1 MDNKLPLRRLIICA
15 AIVIVALVLG
25 YRNVLYGNYVEINE
39 VFQAMIAAVGLTA
52 LSEVF
57 AALSRYPI
65 VSYIISAVL
74 CSVALQIMTPW
85 YIIMPVVDL
94 SHPEVLFDGYRW
106 CVRSCL
112 VSYSTAL
119 IVSILFGIFIL
130 HRKDVFKSDK

>member
-1 MDNKLPLRRLIICA
+1 MDNKLPLRRLMICA
-15 AIVIVALVLG
+15 AIAVVAVWFG
-25 YRNVLYGNYVEINE
+25 IRNVLYGNYVEINE
-39 VFQAMIAAVGLTA
+39 FFQAVIAAVGMTA

-57 AALSRYPI
+57 ATLSRYPI

-106 CVRSCL
+106 CVGSCL
-112 VSYSTAL
+112 VSYSAAL
-119 IVSILFGIFIL
+119 VASILFGIFVL